1 MPIDNLAKDFLTR
14 LNSAVKKKVTVVLI
28 GGNALVFLDMKEGT
42 TDVDIV
48 CRSTEP
54 EVAKFCREYLGK
66 YKVKSECFIDGLFK
80 GIRIKDYL
88 KNAYSLDQEEFPN
101 IDLKILN
108 LYDIILMKIDRSLP
122 RDLED
127 ISKAAR
133 QGKISRDELDKRFK
147 TLLEST
153 MRSHKEHFAEQY
165 KKFMQQLGSTLQP

>member
-1 MPIDNLAKDFLTR
+1 
-14 LNSAVKKKVTVVLI
+14 
-28 GGNALVFLDMKEGT
+28 
-42 TDVDIV
+42 
-48 CRSTEP
+48 
-54 EVAKFCREYLGK
+54 
-66 YKVKSECFIDGLFK
+66 
-80 GIRIKDYL
+80 
-88 KNAYSLDQEEFPN
+88 
-101 IDLKILN
+101 
-108 LYDIILMKIDRSLP
+108 MKIDRSLP